1 MAMPAS
7 PLGSAEPTDLD
18 RLYAAHAAATSYY
31 RAQLHRNH
39 GPVNYLR
46 ERGLGVVVDREPP
59 WRIGFAP
66 RAWTS
71 LGDHLRRQ
79 GFTDE
84 NLLRGGLAFRSRE
97 GRVLD
102 LFRDRIMFPIRDI
115 DGRTV
120 GFTARIWHPPPAGD
134 PEPPKYINTPDTP
147 IYHKGH
153 VLFGL
158 HEQRDRITSG
168 YPPVIVEGPTDALAI
183 WSAYTGAART
193 GLVAVATCGTAVTVN
208 QLDIVANLPGARRYG
223 LAAAFDGDEAGEKAA
238 ERTHTLLTV
247 HHPDIVARGIQF
259 AAGADPGDLAAQPDG
274 WARLRIALQRN
285 AQPLVDL
292 LIDHRIEAM
301 LDRCPQLLHEVEG
314 RVLLARALAPLIANQ
329 KPAAVAAAVAH
340 VGDLAVAHAAGTPDG
355 LSAAAD
361 TVRCLT
367 SAVVDHLET
376 SPGARSAPGPG
387 PPATA
392 FPTKPLACVPATPMW
407 STENPAGWQPTATP
421 CRSTSFTAQPRTSP
435 QSRYRQAPPG
445 RR

>member
-7 PLGSAEPTDLD
+7 PIGSTEPADLD
-18 RLYAAHAAATSYY
+18 RLYAAHAAATTYY

-66 RAWTS
+66 RAWTA
-71 LGDHLRRQ
+71 LGDHLRRH
-79 GFTDE
+79 GFTDDE
-84 NLLRGGLAFRSRE
+84 LLRGGLAFRSRE

-120 GFTARIWHPPPAGD
+120 GFTARIWHPPSAGD
-134 PEPPKYINTPDTP
+134 PEPPKYLNSPDTP
-147 IYHKGH
+147 SYRKGQ

-168 YPPVIVEGPTDALAI
+168 YPPVVVEGPTDALAI
-183 WSAYTGAART
+183 WSAYNGASRT
-193 GLVAVATCGTAVTVN
+193 GLVAVATCGTSVTAD

-223 LAAAFDGDEAGEKAA
+223 IAAAFDGDDAGHKAA
-238 ERTHTLLTV
+238 ERTHTLLTA

-274 WARLRIALQRN
+274 RARLRVALQRN
-285 AQPLVDL
+285 AEPLVDL
-292 LIDHRIEAM
+292 LIDHRVEAM
-301 LDRCPQLLHEVEG
+301 LNRRPQLLHEVEG
-314 RVLLARALAPLIANQ
+314 RVLLARALAPLIADQ

-340 VGDLAVAHAAGTPDG
+340 VGDLAVARAAGTPEG

-361 TVRCLT
+361 TVHCLT
-367 SAVVDHLET
+367 SAVIDHLET
-376 SPGARSAPGPG
+376 SPAPGARSAPGPG
-387 PPATA
+387 PPAAAHPSATA
-392 FPTKPLACVPATPMW
+392 FPTKPPARRPATPTRT
-407 STENPAGWQPTATP
+407 TEYPAGHQPTAT
-421 CRSTSFTAQPRTSP
+421 R
-435 QSRYRQAPPG
+435 RQ